1 MATMETTGG
10 SDNLLPRREVI
21 YCGECGLP
29 PEYCEF
35 LDPKFVAAKC
45 DPWLRSNHPDLYEKL
60 APQRSAKKAATAA
73 TTSGSQ
79 SPAEGKGSAGAAA
92 KGKSAPKPD
101 KPWTTD
107 ERLTEFYRKYVPE
120 KMADVPGLLEKYSG
134 KEDKLFTAL
143 TKKYGPE
150 PLDPYYSDSEDDN
163 ESGGEEDE
171 DDGGPDG
178 AEAVSAAGG
187 AAAKTRKVAGPKKT
201 KQDPEGGGGIAAAR
215 VIIRKVAQ
223 KKKRNL
229 TVVSGM
235 ETIPGIKLKDASKS
249 FSKRFAGSSSVKDNE
264 KGGQDIILQGDH
276 MYDVAEMIVD
286 KFGVPDTC
294 VWLDIDGDVVPL
306 R

>member
-1 MATMETTGG
+1 METTTSG

-35 LDPKFVAAKC
+35 LDPKFVATRC
-45 DPWLRSNHPDLYEKL
+45 DPWLRSNHPDLYEEL
-60 APQRSAKKAATAA
+60 APQRSANKAAT
-73 TTSGSQ
+73 TPSSQ
-79 SPAEGKGSAGAAA
+79 SPAEGKGSAGHA
-92 KGKSAPKPD
+92 KKKSAPKPD
-101 KPWTTD
+101 KPWTTE

-120 KMADVPGLLEKYSG
+120 KMSDVPSLLEKYSG

-150 PLDPYYSDSEDDN
+150 PLDPYYSDSEDDSESDADQDN
-163 ESGGEEDE
+163 E
-171 DDGGPDG
+171 DGGDKDGPGDG
-178 AEAVSAAGG
+178 AAE
-187 AAAKTRKVAGPKKT
+187 AAAAPATKTRKVAGPKKT
-201 KQDPEGGGGIAAAR
+201 KQDADGGGGALATR
-215 VIIRKVAQ
+215 VTIRKVAQ

-235 ETIPGIKLKDASKS
+235 ETIPGVKLKDASKA
-249 FSKRFAGSSSVKDNE
+249 FSKRFAGSSSVKDNIE
-264 KGGQDIILQGDH
+264 RGGQDIILQGDH

-294 VWLDIDGDVVPL
+294 LWLDIDGDVVPL